1 MLKLYNH
8 IKFFSTSNIIMKN
21 SNIKRDLVKL
31 SPKKSALIGAA
42 ESHDIPLKKDEF
54 LKKCKEDLKRE
65 KKEN

>member
-21 SNIKRDLVKL
+21 SNIKSELVKL
-31 SPKKSALIGAA
+31 SPNKSALIGAA
-42 ESHDIPLKKDEF
+42 ESHDIPLKKDDF